1 MTAKNKGFT
10 LVEVLVAIIIVMI
23 LATYSVLKYTETI
36 YEGENKKAKAQME
49 VIAGAY
55 KTYLMEHPEEP
66 LSGQVTYDAT
76 NKKCMA
82 SKAAEGG
89 GTASFYCGKPDIAES
104 KYIFTLGAPA
114 ETPSCGASL
123 VTMTSKSGE
132 KVGENYGSGYCA
144 YIDRFGGAKDGV
156 VSGS

>member
-1 MTAKNKGFT
+1 MTKKNKGFT
-10 LVEVLVAIIIVMI
+10 LVEVLVAIIIIMI

-55 KTYLMEHPEEP
+55 KMYLMEYPEEP
-66 LSGQVTYDAT
+66 LSGALSYAD
-76 NKKCMA
+76 NKCVA
-82 SKAAEGG
+82 SKASG
-89 GTASFYCGKPDIAES
+89 GTASFYCGKLDIAGS
-104 KYIFTLGAPA
+104 KYIFTLGTPA
-114 ETPSCGASL
+114 DTPSCGSSL

-144 YIDRFGGAKDGV
+144 YIDRFGRAADGSN
-156 VSGS
+156 SGS